1 MNKLLVK
8 ANPTD
13 QGSVVKVTPE
23 SAGWTYVGFEVLS
36 LKAGYTHR
44 FNTETLEYCLV
55 VLSGFAD
62 VNTKEK
68 TFKNIGERLSVFDDV
83 HAYSVYVSFD
93 DQVEIVA
100 NSDLQIALC
109 AAPGG
114 GSYPARLI
122 TPADVDYQVRGE
134 STNTRHVYN
143 ILPEDKPAHSLLV
156 VEVKTPSGHW
166 SSYPPHKHDSD
177 NIPEESFLEETY
189 YHRLNPE
196 QGFAVQRVYTD
207 SRDID
212 ETMSVENH
220 DVVMVPR
227 GYHPVGV
234 PHGYDSYY
242 LNVMAGPTR
251 VWHFNNDKDHEWIIK
266 K

>member
-1 MNKLLVK
+1 MKKLLVK
-8 ANPTD
+8 GHPTD

-23 SAGWTYVGFEVLS
+23 SAGWTYVGFEVIS
-36 LKAGYTHR
+36 LKAGDKHR
-44 FNTETLEYCLV
+44 FETESLEYCLV
-55 VLSGFAD
+55 LLSGFAD
-62 VNTKEK
+62 VNTNAEQF
-68 TFKNIGERLSVFDDV
+68 TNIGERLSVFDDTK
-83 HAYSVYVSFD
+83 AYSVYVPFND
-93 DQVEIVA
+93 KVEIVA
-100 NSDLQIALC
+100 NSDLQVALC

-114 GSYPARLI
+114 GHYAARLI
-122 TPADVDYQVRGE
+122 TPDDVDYQVRGE

-143 ILPEDKPAHSLLV
+143 ILPEDKAAHSLLV

-251 VWHFNNDKDHEWIIK
+251 VWHFNNDKDHEWIVT
-266 K
+266 